1 MGNLRVSSALNLH
14 SYPVTDIDA
23 YVREGLAFHKR
34 MGFDAADFSMNFLR
48 HMGDNWEAGIETVL
62 ANMEQ
67 IGLPIELCHLPYG
80 VSPQMTPEA
89 KAEFDERMRRS
100 IIAAK
105 RLGVKHAVLHPTTT
119 TLPRL
124 SFSEKEQHEQVIS
137 SLAPYVEQGKK
148 IGLDIVV
155 ENMRPVPQI
164 FPYRRY
170 CAEAEELCRVA
181 DDLELGI
188 CWDFGHANIAGLKQ
202 SEALACV
209 GSRLRMLHVNDN
221 FAWGDDHVPPFIGT
235 INWADAMQGLR
246 AVGFNGLLN
255 YELTTGRVPANARE
269 AYAKY
274 ILEAA
279 ARLNELFNA

>member
-1 MGNLRVSSALNLH
+1 
-14 SYPVTDIDA
+14 
-23 YVREGLAFHKR
+23 
-34 MGFDAADFSMNFLR
+34 
-48 HMGDNWEAGIETVL
+48 
-62 ANMEQ
+62 
-67 IGLPIELCHLPYG
+67 
-80 VSPQMTPEA
+80 
-89 KAEFDERMRRS
+89 
-100 IIAAK
+100 
-105 RLGVKHAVLHPTTT
+105 
-119 TLPRL
+119 L

-235 INWADAMQGLR
+235 INWVDAMQGLR